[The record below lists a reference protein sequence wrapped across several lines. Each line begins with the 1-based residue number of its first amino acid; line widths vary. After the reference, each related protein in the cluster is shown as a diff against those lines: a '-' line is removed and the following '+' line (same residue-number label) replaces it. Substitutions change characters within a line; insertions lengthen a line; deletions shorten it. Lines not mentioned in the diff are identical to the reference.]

1 MVPSMRARARV
12 LRFAG
17 LLAGVAVVAALQVA
31 QAAGAW
37 GGRYNTSTGE
47 TVHVTASDRY
57 PVDETM
63 TRGWAE
69 YLASLVHGP
78 EIAHLTLYLAPGSEV
93 QAVCG
98 LAALGCY
105 SGTRQLIVAP
115 RDDYPGGTTAQAI
128 VAHEYGHHI
137 ARNRVNPPWSAVAHG
152 TKRWASRLGVCAR
165 ADAGTLFPGGSGIR
179 YRLDPGEGFA
189 ESYRL
194 LNELRAGR
202 PESPWD
208 IVDTS
213 LRPDAQALAALEQ
226 DILNPWTKPV
236 VEGRSGTFRAR
247 GNGTRTIRLA
257 TPLDGNLQLKLAAPA
272 KMRLRLTLVDTS
284 RNLAVATGGR
294 KLTTLICGQRALAV
308 RVTRLAGAGTFRLSI
323 TKP

>member
-1 MVPSMRARARV
+1 MRARARA

-17 LLAGVAVVAALQVA
+17 LLAGVAVLAASQVV
-31 QAAGAW
+31 QSAGAW
-37 GGRYNTSTGE
+37 GGRYTTTTGE
-47 TVHVTASDRY
+47 TVNVTASDRY
-57 PVDETM
+57 PVDETL
-63 TRGWAE
+63 TRSWAE
-69 YLASLVHGP
+69 YLTSLVHGP
-78 EIAHLTLYLAPGSEV
+78 EIAHVTLYLAPSSEV
-93 QAVCG
+93 QAMCG

-115 RDDYPGGTTAQAI
+115 RDDYPNGTTAQAI
-128 VAHEYGHHI
+128 VSHEYGHHI

-152 TKRWASRLGVCAR
+152 TKRWGSRIGVCAR
-165 ADAGTLFPGGSGIR
+165 TDAGTLFPGGSGFR

-226 DILNPWTKPV
+226 DILTPWTKPV
-236 VEGRSGTFRAR
+236 VEARSGTFRAR
-247 GNGTRTIRLA
+247 GNGTRTIRFV
-257 TPLDGNLQLKLAAPA
+257 TPLDGSVQLRLAAPS
-272 KMRLRLTLVDTS
+272 KLRLRLTLVDTS
-284 RNLAVATGGR
+284 RNLIVATGGR
-294 KLTTLICGQRALAV
+294 RLTALICGHRSLAA
-308 RVTRLAGAGTFRLSI
+308 RVARLAGAGTFRLSI
-323 TKP
+323 AKP